1 MPFAFTFAHKLL
13 FGFILVGV
21 LCGVSWFHGYSTAM
35 GRLQSVA
42 QKEYAKA
49 LEEAKK
55 QGEQDKRIAEKAQ
68 RQLAQAQ
75 GELNEILNREIPTDP
90 SCALTGDRMQ
100 QLSEIAEITRKAV
113 DP

>member
-21 LCGVSWFHGYSTAM
+21 LCGVSWFHGYSTA
-35 GRLQSVA
+35 GARLQRTA

-55 QGEQDKRIAEKAQ
+55 QGEQDKKIAEQAQ
-68 RQLAQAQ
+68 RKLNQKESQ
-75 GELNEILNREIPTDP
+75 LNEILNREIPSDP
-90 SCALTGDRMQ
+90 ECALDGDRMR
-100 QLSEIAEITRKAV
+100 QLQDLANSTEIE
-113 DP
+113 

>member
-21 LCGVSWFHGYSTAM
+21 LCGVSWFHGYSTASA
-35 GRLQSVA
+35 RLQRASTKA
-42 QKEYAKA
+42 FTEA

-55 QGEQDKRIAEKAQ
+55 QGEQDKRLAEKAQ

>member
-21 LCGVSWFHGYSTAM
+21 LCGVSWFHGYSTA
-35 GRLQSVA
+35 GARLQRTA

-55 QGEQDKRIAEKAQ
+55 QGEQDKKIAEQAQ
-68 RQLAQAQ
+68 RKLNQKESQ
-75 GELNEILNREIPTDP
+75 LNEILNREIPSDP
-90 SCALTGDRMQ
+90 ECALDRDRMR
-100 QLSEIAEITRKAV
+100 QLQYLANSTEIE
-113 DP
+113 

>member
-21 LCGVSWFHGYSTAM
+21 LCGVSWFHGYSTA
-35 GRLQSVA
+35 GARLQRTA

-55 QGEQDKRIAEKAQ
+55 QGEQDKKIAEQAQ
-68 RQLAQAQ
+68 RKLNQKESQ
-75 GELNEILNREIPTDP
+75 LNEILNREIPSDP
-90 SCALTGDRMQ
+90 NCALDGDRLR
-100 QLSEIAEITRKAV
+100 QLEDLSNSTEIE
-113 DP
+113 

>member
-55 QGEQDKRIAEKAQ
+55 QGEQDKKIAEQAQ
-68 RQLAQAQ
+68 RKLNQKESQ
-75 GELNEILNREIPTDP
+75 LNEILNREIPSDP
-90 SCALTGDRMQ
+90 DCALDGDRMR
-100 QLSEIAEITRKAV
+100 QLQDLANSTEIE
-113 DP
+113 